1 MGLGCTIKGICG
13 KDDTTAGLQ
22 DLLVYALQGLGIF
35 ANEARAFNI
44 IDREVDAFVVEALFS
59 TLTNVNFDPERI
71 KSLILLAVDLRE
83 RMKARYEQAC
93 NDNQQLP
100 KTFTDGPAAFQPA
113 GNMADLTKQADAI
126 GFIKR
131 RATKGPDITGL
142 YGLVLFGLKG
152 VAAYTDHAHV
162 LGYDNN
168 DVYAN
173 IHACLAFL
181 ATESSNLEDYL
192 TWALRVGETNFKAL
206 ELLDAANTGNYGM
219 PEPTNVRITAVKG
232 KAILVS
238 GHDLKDLEAILQ
250 QTEGTGIHVY
260 THGELLPAHAYP
272 KLKAYTHLVGNYGG
286 AWQDQQKEFAE
297 FPGAILVTTNCLIEP
312 QASYSNRI
320 FTCGAVGWPGTLH
333 IKNREF
339 KPVIEAALKA
349 PGFAETSEGKFIT
362 IGFARNTVLG
372 VADQVIDAVKA
383 GEIRHFFLIG
393 GCDGAKPGRNYYTD
407 FAQKV
412 PEDCMILTLG
422 CGKYRFNKL
431 DFGNIGG
438 IPRLLDMG
446 QCNDSYSAIQVAL
459 ALANA
464 FNCGVNELPLS
475 LIVSWFEQ
483 KAAAVLL
490 TLLYLGI
497 KNIYL
502 GPTLPAFLTPN
513 VLKVL
518 VEKFDLHP
526 ISTPEADL
534 AKILS
539 K

>member
-1 MGLGCTIKGICG
+1 MGLGCTIKGVCG
-13 KDDTTAGLQ
+13 KNDTTAGLQ
-22 DLLVYALQGLGIF
+22 DLLVYTLQGLGIY
-35 ANEARAFNI
+35 AHEARIFNMV
-44 IDREVDAFVVEALFS
+44 DREVDAFTVEALFT

-71 KSLILLAVDLRE
+71 KSLIFLAIDLRE
-83 RMKARYEQAC
+83 RMKARYKQAC
-93 NDNQQLP
+93 KENQQVP
-100 KTFTDGPAAFQPA
+100 KTFTETAVFFQPA
-113 GNMADLTKQADAI
+113 DNMTDLIKQADTI
-126 GFIKR
+126 GFVKR
-131 RATKGPDITGL
+131 RAAKGADVTGL

-162 LGYDNN
+162 LGYDR
-168 DVYAN
+168 DDLYAD

-181 ATESSNLEDYL
+181 ATESSNLEEYL
-192 TWALRVGETNFKAL
+192 TWALRVGGINLKAL
-206 ELLDAANTGNYGM
+206 ELLDAANTGNYGI
-219 PEPTNVRITAVKG
+219 PEPSNARITPVKG

-238 GHDLKDLEAILQ
+238 GHDLKDLETILQ

-272 KLKAYTHLVGNYGG
+272 KLKAYQHLVGNYGG
-286 AWQDQQKEFAE
+286 AWQDQHKEFAT

-312 QASYSNRI
+312 QSSYAERI
-320 FTCGAVGWPGTLH
+320 FTCGAVGWPETPH

-339 KPVIEAALKA
+339 QPVIEAALKA
-349 PGFAETSEGKFIT
+349 PGFSETEEEKYIT
-362 IGFARNTVLG
+362 VGFAHHTVLG
-372 VADQVIDAVKA
+372 IAGKVIDAVKS
-383 GEIRHFFLIG
+383 GDIRHFFLIG

-412 PEDCMILTLG
+412 PEDCIILTLG

-431 DFGNIGG
+431 DFGNIAG

-464 FNCGVNELPLS
+464 FNCSVNELPLS

-490 TLLYLGI
+490 SLLHLGI

-502 GPTLPAFLTPN
+502 GPSLPAFLTPN

-526 ISTPEADL
+526 ISAPDADL
-534 AKILS
+534 AKILTQ
-539 K
+539 